1 MTTLL
6 IAPLVDEEVKES
18 DMVDSLERFGKIV
31 SHQLKTVNAIEVVF
45 EDERDA
51 DDARRE
57 MQSLGHFVLA
67 TKTKTGESRAQS
79 KSRSR
84 SRSGSRSAA
93 SSPPSPAR
101 SKSRGRRS
109 RRTRRNSDPDDR
121 IVLYYGSTR
130 VEIDRPEAIRLT
142 RH

>member
-6 IAPLVDEEVKES
+6 IAPSVDAEVNES
-18 DMVDSLERFGKIV
+18 NMVDALDRFGKIL
-31 SHQLKTVNAIEVVF
+31 SHQLKTLNAIEVVF

-67 TKTKTGESRAQS
+67 TKNKTETLE
-79 KSRSR
+79 SRSR
-84 SRSGSRSAA
+84 SRSRAGSGSKSAA
-93 SSPPSPAR
+93 TSPPPAR
-101 SKSRGRRS
+101 SRSPGRSS
-109 RRTRRNSDPDDR
+109 RRTRRDSDPDDR